1 MAFNMSKAKR
11 RALVAL
17 QLRDKNGRF
26 IDMGKSVKWY
36 STKHKA
42 IVSGTVEDGEGTRAI
57 VRMSTGPEKG
67 RLVYVEAS
75 QIEVIES
82 KASLNPEGTAPN
94 PVTEPQKPSSAP
106 KATATAEKSVKDV
119 SAADMAAMPAGTT
132 LTKDGAKVFEKQDG
146 DAWDHYLSNGN
157 KSGTVSTS
165 AAVKNHDGFAD
176 LKFSDGASASL
187 PNPKDDPDY
196 EATMAKYAL
205 PETAFKPIISK
216 TSDGN
221 TYISAPEGSE
231 LYTPAKNL
239 AVGDEVLAPD
249 GADPKKPFSM
259 GKSWPN
265 KNAERVNTAGPKI
278 GKVLSIKE
286 HAYAVVQLPEG
297 ETVESTQVPGEQVN
311 TVTIGLSNKVIK
323 ATPEMKAALADVI
336 PEPVYAAPDAP
347 VNSEEAAKAAKK
359 LDMLK
364 KAPAGST
371 VTAKDG
377 SITFTK
383 ASDGIWES
391 TDGTLKKPE
400 EVLAHVNEV
409 NKKQPEGSGSAF
421 TIEMDTTTPDLGE
434 TSADPVDNQTLL
446 DGMYEGFA
454 AELAEAPKTA
464 YSLAGK
470 DEAYGAF
477 DGFNKV
483 EAEAVTEYVGSSVMV
498 NSALRNG
505 KVSDPQTAA
514 QVLGMDSILDRSVLQ
529 EDTKVYRGI
538 GASAG
543 MLDNIL
549 KKGVFNDRAFSS
561 TSVDQKLADS
571 WVANTGMSGI
581 TPVVMEIDLP
591 KGFKAHKVDYDLVGS
606 GFDHENE
613 VVLPRGI
620 DFDIVDVQEYT
631 NETGQK
637 GYRVKATP
645 ILNDKNYNSGE
656 LNGPEAATDSADAGN
671 GADSSTDTGTNPSGD
686 TGSPADSGTDS
697 EQGGQVHVDGGSGD
711 IPDSGGSGAE
721 APAEPATE
729 DSNGPVIED
738 APKGA
743 RRDRNTIMAE
753 LQPLDTSNWEKVG
766 AQAGTNP
773 GGVFED
779 ENGKQWYVKQS
790 KSDAHARAEV
800 LADQLYK
807 ASGIDSAGVK
817 LTTFNGK
824 MGTASPMIEGAK
836 NDLHSKYSDKDYM
849 DKIREGFA
857 VDAWL
862 ANWDVLGLEDD
873 NIITNAEGNPVRI
886 DTGGTLMY
894 RAQGGLK
901 NDQQP
906 GAWGYDVKDWDNL
919 RKMGTAQ
926 QAFKGM
932 SDQQMVD
939 SAARVEAVSPEEID
953 AMVEALGYKG
963 GDAVHVANTLKAR
976 REDII
981 KKADALGVDKSSDKA
996 PEATKEPTP
1005 KLVEP
1010 TDAPVADDEPFEP
1023 VLPSQQKAQEKAK
1036 PKFPKATKENPNV
1049 LQGYTIEKNADGV
1062 YFPKERLDM
1071 NAWNGLRKGTIVPPS
1086 LPFIPFPTDSGEVH
1100 YWDTKGNKH
1109 WGQFGGAGALTRRKN
1124 ADGEYEYLLAQRAS
1138 SLSTAPNM
1146 WSTPGGAHATKAD
1159 SEGNGVTAKIELEEE
1174 LGMVVHGEP
1183 VANYKHSTAPDWSY
1197 DYSIFDAPS
1206 DGEPDMDAVDK
1217 REIQDLKW
1225 MTADE
1230 IKELKD
1236 DGTLHPAMAE
1246 VLDDLLAAS
1255 ESVQTDDNEATTP
1268 ESDSDAP
1275 EAPSE
1280 AVEEAP
1286 EADAP
1291 AADDSA
1297 EEALPKVETDGPS
1310 VTMADGK
1317 QAFVGS
1323 RVTHAKKGAGT
1334 VIKIIA
1340 GKSAKIEYDDGTSSI
1355 AQAHTINTFDGK
1367 VVANAPVDTS
1377 DMAPGEWG
1385 NNPAN
1390 GKLFIVGSDG
1400 KALYQGD
1407 KVEAPHQGETKTGVI
1422 KGIYKTNNSI
1432 AIVFDGE
1439 KKPSTKKAAV
1449 AKSLEEQET
1458 PAAPEKTPEA
1468 ATDAPK
1474 YNDYGLTEAETAK
1487 LDALESELAKGWTK
1501 EVSEKLD
1508 ELYAKGD
1515 ARLAGKEVPED
1526 GEEST
1531 PEPETAEEEAAP
1543 VAEPEAPESEE
1554 APEVPA
1560 EPETAPEEAPEAPEE
1575 APKPVEVPSEVADD
1589 ELDGADAPEE
1599 PEISGV
1605 QMWEFIDKMIT
1616 EANAAPDGSKL
1627 VSEKLDQSW
1636 TKDGY
1641 KWTNDEG
1648 DEYYIDTIIGGST
1661 NSLDWKITPPESKKL
1676 TAVGS
1681 PEGSVLSTGDGSEFT
1696 KNANGDWD
1704 LAING
1709 KKFGIKAT
1717 DEQIDEMSNRLGSEI
1732 KAPNGGFGNP
1742 DEALAALKKQLMGEE
1757 PEPELADWEKR
1768 LLNSG
1773 TDSSESEADV
1783 KAEAAEAEAKS
1794 EKTYN
1799 VGGKEY
1805 DGEEL
1810 ADWEKELLGEP
1821 VEKKNNF
1828 DDAPGD
1834 YWDSPSQDDFKNF
1847 LPGTVVIKGD
1857 PDEYVYTK
1865 LDDGTWQDQE
1875 GNTFDAEEMAN
1886 GSALKVQSY
1895 GGDPEEAPDEPDE
1908 FSDTLSKVKAFA
1920 IGTKLGNPKA
1930 DHIRKTGENEWSSFV
1945 GNEIISDDEAMS
1957 DIDTAKF
1964 ALEYPEEY
1972 GLQTVV
1978 NEDLF
1983 VMVDM
1988 ANKLSKMPDG
1998 TMVGDPESGNYVKQ
2012 DGKWV
2017 GYLVKTKVD
2026 WEPEYSDQQMAQIV
2040 FHNQNILDIDNP
2052 VLPKVNEPIDDI
2064 VIPDIYNLPAAE
2076 PETPKKS
2083 QMQIQQDLAKLPYGT
2098 KVGNPYA
2105 TQWEKLGPDE
2115 WADHYQG
2122 EFQGSQTYTDWDI
2135 AELVG
2140 ELPNEYGEHTFV
2152 IPEGKE
2158 VAEEK
2163 TAVGTL
2169 GGLSKE
2175 AFDQKSVGT
2184 KVVYS
2189 KTAKASEPTGVYEKT
2204 GPSSWS
2210 YTKDGSDTPSKNNLD
2225 GSIFDHLFSADVDN
2239 SKYSIDSKRS
2249 VGVDETPVD
2258 DTGILTEFDLSNA
2271 TSALDAFPVGSTIK
2285 KNQHYSS
2292 YYPNDKYYV
2301 KQPDGSWQEY
2311 KKTPSKTMKGSNW
2324 ASATLA
2330 AYGGLSTVSK
2340 PQTENHAVL
2349 ATGEIAYVGDIVHD
2363 GPDTYTVES
2372 IMKTGINVVGADGV
2386 KKKLKPHALKKDSEF
2401 GVGPS
2406 SKGHYA
2412 DNAVDPLS
2420 SSAEQFAQKQHAK
2433 LVAKQEAEKLK
2444 QSLENFGGGT
2454 ADEYDAQGLTMPSNP
2469 APQIDNGLTVLD
2481 TGEPDKDDPL
2491 YGKPKPVKPSDES
2504 NYPAFYPPE
2513 AEPLPKWDSAAWLK
2527 KVEQRYL
2534 DNPNK
2539 AKSTVQES
2547 NKWSSIQT
2555 VLNGQKEN
2563 LDNLVG
2569 SMYLDDDLR
2578 KEALDG
2584 IDAQEKANVPL
2595 KKKIVDDAKA
2605 AKDAYDAKKAVDLA
2619 DLNKATEQY
2628 HEDLEAWAKANPSP
2642 DAYKKVKKPATS
2654 TQSFEGGEADWTKAH
2669 VGTYTAK
2676 TVMDSLRDDNLL
2688 GAHGLSIATDSDQI
2702 EDLDVKVT
2710 KVLDKNGDPKFEFKF
2725 KLTGPHGSAFEAA
2738 LKADDKVIRDSSGI
2752 YPSNMVKDP
2761 STGLFKDAGKP
2772 TSSNYINEGTR
2783 YSYTDP
2789 MTGAKVVFQRASHTS
2804 GLNVSANNNTVKIHM
2819 PVDSTPEQYQQTLE
2833 NLGIKKARPSTAG
2846 DLRVLAENKLLY
2858 LMGTSKNGVD
2868 VIDGNINM
2876 TGEDRKSSLQVIKD
2890 TYGVTPD
2897 DMTFSTEPNGRV
2909 RFFLSEE
2916 KAEELAKKYN
2926 VSHFYHDVKGGG
2938 EADTW
2943 VNMMSGKNPG
2953 MLSTYHRFTEGI
2965 NKGGKSSWQDMGNGS
2980 GDYNYVTPKS
2990 PNADVSSAG
2999 IFIKP
3004 TSIFKRT
3011 DFWANPGDGWGK
3023 KSKSGMGDES
3033 NKAPYKL
3040 FDSKT
3045 NSGPTQGIGYQGWNG
3060 NGVYEVLPKDSIP
3073 ITDWSHVVVP
3083 NHIHQDVIDKLIAK
3097 GILEINGLPLDQF
3110 IIKPGQTP
3118 PVDLTVAGTA

>member
-1 MAFNMSKAKR
+1 MAFNMSAAKR

-17 QLRDKNGRF
+17 QLRDKHGRF

-36 STKHKA
+36 STKHKSV
-42 IVSGTVEDGEGTRAI
+42 VSGTVEDGKGTQAL
-57 VRMSTGPEKG
+57 VRMTTGPDKG
-67 RLVYVEAS
+67 RTVYVEAN

-82 KASLNPEGTAPN
+82 KATLNPD
-94 PVTEPQKPSSAP
+94 AP
-106 KATATAEKSVKDV
+106 KADAPEAPTPVEETAVPKYT
-119 SAADMAAMPAGTT
+119 DMADP
-132 LTKDGAKVFEKQDG
+132 QDKTG
-146 DAWDHYLSNGN
+146 SY
-157 KSGTVSTS
+157 V
-165 AAVKNHDGFAD
+165 
-176 LKFSDGASASL
+176 
-187 PNPKDDPDY
+187 
-196 EATMAKYAL
+196 
-205 PETAFKPIISK
+205 PIISK

-265 KNAERVNTAGPKI
+265 KGAERVNTAGPKI

-286 HAYAVVQLPEG
+286 HAYAVVQLPDG
-297 ETVESTQVPGEQVN
+297 ETVESTQIPGEQVN

-323 ATPEMKAALADVI
+323 ATPEMKAALKDVI
-336 PEPVYAAPDAP
+336 PEPVYASPEAPA
-347 VNSEEAAKAAKK
+347 VNAEADAKK
-359 LDMLK
+359 AKRLDLLNSSPK
-364 KAPAGST
+364 NTT
-371 VTAKDG
+371 VSAKDG

-383 ASDGIWES
+383 KPDSTWGSSDGHTGLSSEQVN
-391 TDGTLKKPE
+391 DMVE
-400 EVLAHVNEV
+400 EAQANT
-409 NKKQPEGSGSAF
+409 PEGAEPVGFTLEQPGAEEIGEVSEAVDYNKYVGDYFADYIKEEPTLNYSLKADEAF
-421 TIEMDTTTPDLGE
+421 GDFDAFNP
-434 TSADPVDNQTLL
+434 
-446 DGMYEGFA
+446 
-454 AELAEAPKTA
+454 AELAAIR
-464 YSLAGK
+464 
-470 DEAYGAF
+470 D
-477 DGFNKV
+477 
-483 EAEAVTEYVGSSVMV
+483 YVGSSVDS
-498 NSALRNG
+498 NTALRKG
-505 KVSDPQTAA
+505 GDTAPKTA
-514 QVLGMDSILDRSVLQ
+514 ETILGMDSILNKSVLQ
-529 EDTKVYRGI
+529 EDTKVYRGV
-538 GASAG
+538 GADAA
-543 MLDNIL
+543 MMDAIL
-549 KKGVFNDRAFSS
+549 NNGIMRDRAFTS
-561 TSVDQKLADS
+561 TSVDRDFADS
-571 WVANTGMSGI
+571 WVANTGLASI
-581 TPVVMEIDLP
+581 KPVVMEINLP
-591 KGFKAHKVDYDLVGS
+591 AGFKAHKVDYDAVGG

-613 VVLPRGI
+613 VVLPRGLA
-620 DFDIVDVQEYT
+620 FDITSVEEYT
-631 NETGQK
+631 NASGQK
-637 GYRVKATP
+637 GYRVQATP
-645 ILNDKNYNSGE
+645 ILNENNYDAGAIKNGTAGNTEPAGSSTEAPAESG
-656 LNGPEAATDSADAGN
+656 NGSEQEVHDSAG
-671 GADSSTDTGTNPSGD
+671 TGG
-686 TGSPADSGTDS
+686 DS
-697 EQGGQVHVDGGSGD
+697 ESGGSGD
-711 IPDSGGSGAE
+711 V
-721 APAEPATE
+721 APAESGAPE
-729 DSNGPVIED
+729 EGSGNGPVAEE
-738 APKGA
+738 PKGV
-743 RRDRNTIMAE
+743 RRTRATIMAE
-753 LQPLDTSNWEKVG
+753 LQPMDTSAWKKVG
-766 AQAGTNP
+766 AQAGSNP

-790 KSDAHARAEV
+790 KSDSHARAEV

-807 ASGIDSAGVK
+807 ASGIDASGLK

-836 NDLHSKYSDKDYM
+836 SDLHSKYSDKAYM

-862 ANWDVLGLEDD
+862 ANWDVLGQGDD
-873 NIITNAEGNPVRI
+873 NIVTDANGNPVRI
-886 DTGGTLMY
+886 DTGGTMMY

-901 NDQQP
+901 NDVQTE
-906 GAWGYDVKDWDNL
+906 AWGDVVKDWEGL
-919 RKMGTAQ
+919 RKIGEAQ
-926 QAFKGM
+926 KAFKGM
-932 SDQQMVD
+932 SDQQLVD
-939 SAARVEAVSPEEID
+939 SAARVEAVTPEEID
-953 AMVEALGYKG
+953 SMVDALGYTGAEAFNMK
-963 GDAVHVANTLKAR
+963 NTLKAR

-981 KKADALGVDKSSDKA
+981 KKASALGVEKSAPAPAEGDNLDFGDDPLDFGGGPDDA
-996 PEATKEPTP
+996 PETEAQPTASEPEAEADGLGWGDDPYDFGGGPDDGADNSTEAPQEQAP

-1023 VLPSQQKAQEKAK
+1023 ILPSQQKAQQKAK
-1036 PKFPKATKENPNV
+1036 QSFPKATKENPNV

-1071 NAWNGLRKGTIVPPS
+1071 NAWNGLRKGTIVPPH
-1086 LPFIPFPTDSGEVH
+1086 LPFIPFDTDSGEVH
-1100 YWDTKGNKH
+1100 YWDSKGNKH

-1174 LGMVVHGEP
+1174 LGMVVHGDP
-1183 VANYKHSTAPDWSY
+1183 IANYKHSTAPDWSY

-1217 REIQDLKW
+1217 REIQDIKW

-1255 ESVQTDDNEATTP
+1255 ESVQTDDDEATTP
-1268 ESDSDAP
+1268 ESGSDAP
-1275 EAPSE
+1275 EAPSK

-1291 AADDSA
+1291 TADDSA
-1297 EEALPKVETDGPS
+1297 EETLPKVETDGPS

-1449 AKSLEEQET
+1449 AKSLEEQGT
-1458 PAAPEKTPEA
+1458 PAAPEETPDV

-1515 ARLAGKEVPED
+1515 ARLAGKDVPED
-1526 GEEST
+1526 NAAPDAPEAPAEAPAEEAPALIEPDATPEDVPEVT
-1531 PEPETAEEEAAP
+1531 PEP
-1543 VAEPEAPESEE
+1543 VVEPDVS
-1554 APEVPA
+1554 
-1560 EPETAPEEAPEAPEE
+1560 PEEAPDAPVKAPEE
-1575 APKPVEVPSEVADD
+1575 TPEPVEVPSEVADN
-1589 ELDGADAPEE
+1589 ELDGTDVPEEAPVAEKESPEAAPVDTEE
-1599 PEISGV
+1599 PEISST

-1616 EANAAPDGSKL
+1616 DANAAPDGSKL
-1627 VSEKLDQSW
+1627 VSAKLGQTW

-1641 KWTNDEG
+1641 KWANNEG

-1676 TAVGS
+1676 TAVGA

-1732 KAPNGGFGNP
+1732 KAPNGGFGTP

-1773 TDSSESEADV
+1773 ADSAPSEADV
-1783 KAEAAEAEAKS
+1783 KAEASEAEAKADAAES
-1794 EKTYN
+1794 PEASH
-1799 VGGKEY
+1799 
-1805 DGEEL
+1805 GEEL

-1834 YWDSPSQDDFKNF
+1834 FWESPSQDDFKNF
-1847 LPGTVVIKGD
+1847 LPGTVVVKGD

-1895 GGDPEEAPDEPDE
+1895 GGDPEEAQDEPDE

-1945 GNEIISDDEAMS
+1945 GNEIISDDEPMS
-1957 DIDTAKF
+1957 DTDTAKF

-1983 VMVDM
+1983 AMVEI
-1988 ANKLSKMPDG
+1988 ANKLVKMPEG
-1998 TMVGDPESGNYVKQ
+1998 TMIGEPDSGNYVKQ
-2012 DGKWV
+2012 NGKWV
-2017 GYLVKTKVD
+2017 GYLEKTKVD

-2052 VLPKVNEPIDDI
+2052 VLPKDNGPIDDI

-2076 PETPKKS
+2076 AEAPKKS

-2098 KVGNPYA
+2098 KVGNPHA

-2115 WADHYQG
+2115 WADHFQG

-2140 ELPNEYGEHTFV
+2140 ELPDQYGEHTFV

-2169 GGLSKE
+2169 GGLDKA
-2175 AFDQKSVGT
+2175 AFDAKPVGT

-2189 KTAKASEPTGVYEKT
+2189 KTAKASEPTGIYEKT

-2349 ATGEIAYVGDIVHD
+2349 ATGEIAYVGDTVHD
-2363 GPDTYTVES
+2363 GPDTYTVDS

-2420 SSAEQFAQKQHAK
+2420 SAAEQFAQKQHAK
-2433 LVAKQEAEKLK
+2433 LIAKQEAEKLK

-2491 YGKPKPVKPSDES
+2491 YGKPKPIKPSDES

-2527 KVEQRYL
+2527 KVEQRYI

-2628 HEDLEAWAKANPSP
+2628 HTDLEAWAKANPSP

-2725 KLTGPHGSAFEAA
+2725 KLTGPHGAAFEAA
-2738 LKADDKVIRDSSGI
+2738 LKADDKVIHDSSGI

-2804 GLNVSANNNTVKIHM
+2804 GLNVSSNNNTVKIHM

-2876 TGEDRKSSLQVIKD
+2876 TGEDRKSSLQEIKD

-2965 NKGGKSSWQDMGNGS
+2965 NKGGKSSWQDMGSGA

-3023 KSKSGMGDES
+3023 KSKSSNGDES

-3083 NHIHQDVIDKLIAK
+3083 SHIHQDVIDKLIAK